1 MNTPYCEFQM
11 SGLCGGESCGF
22 KPWTVLEGCFLSF
35 VLLRSV
41 EISCFRGKKKQL
53 VKRHDLKKKKS
64 SPTSRKSLM
73 KEGFSFDFH
82 YLNSRPT

>member
-1 MNTPYCEFQM
+1 M

-53 VKRHDLKKKKS
+53 VKRHDLKKQKNLS
-64 SPTSRKSLM
+64 YLQEVTH
-73 KEGFSFDFH
+73 EGGIFV
-82 YLNSRPT
+82 